1 MVPLHPL
8 LFGGSVV
15 FRLFGLVFAAIGV
28 LNVLRPREMTA
39 YAIRRRAGGPID
51 GHIEPTPTRLLFTRF
66 MGGVMVVIGLGLTV
80 GVLGP

>member
-1 MVPLHPL
+1 MPPLVPLQI
-8 LFGGSVV
+8 GGLVL
-15 FRLFGLVFAAIGV
+15 FRLFGLVFAGLGL

-51 GHIEPTPTRLLFTRF
+51 GRIEPTTTRLLLTRVL
-66 MGGVMVVIGLGLTV
+66 GGVMVLVGAGLAL